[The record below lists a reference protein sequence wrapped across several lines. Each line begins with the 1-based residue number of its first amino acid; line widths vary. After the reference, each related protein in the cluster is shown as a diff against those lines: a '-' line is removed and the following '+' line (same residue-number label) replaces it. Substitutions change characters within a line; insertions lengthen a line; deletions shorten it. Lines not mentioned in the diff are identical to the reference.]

1 MKRLF
6 RLSLLTLFLAGCAAP
21 PTPPVSKAPLTDGVS
36 LQPLNLD
43 SMRAYAGLE
52 QQFALG
58 LVSHYL
64 SAPAYRMSN
73 PLAISRHYRVAE
85 AERSPDG
92 SQLAINLYDAEN
104 QRWAMVTAAVG
115 SRALMHAFNV
125 VNKGEQ
131 GYALVLKRVRL
142 CLVEG
147 ADQPPLWGG
156 QGWRF
161 SQTRPGRFE
170 CSGQTNGSLFQP
182 YSGMPGALGVY
193 FETGDTVLYD
203 RRWGILHQ
211 LASQLAALFP
221 QLQAPQNN

>member
-1 MKRLF
+1 MNYLLRLTL
-6 RLSLLTLFLAGCAAP
+6 LSLFLAGCAAP
-21 PTPPVSKAPLTDGVS
+21 PSAPPS
-36 LQPLNLD
+36 LPVDRVVPQVLNLD

-73 PLAISRHYRVAE
+73 PLSISRHYRVAE

-92 SQLAINLYDAEN
+92 SQLAVSLYDAEN
-104 QRWAMVTAAVG
+104 GRWALVTAAVG
-115 SRALMHAFNV
+115 SNAVMNAFDV
-125 VNKGEQ
+125 VHKGEQ
-131 GYALVLKRVRL
+131 GYALVLKRVRF

-156 QGWRF
+156 QGWLF
-161 SQTRPGRFE
+161 SHTRPGRFE

-193 FETGDTVLYD
+193 FESGDTVLFD
-203 RRWGILHQ
+203 RRWPVLKQ
-211 LASQLAALFP
+211 LAGQLSSLFP
-221 QLQAPQNN
+221 QLRVPQIN